1 MKNYK
6 RSEMEGR
13 GYRDAKVIVLLT
25 DFGLKDEYVGVMK
38 GVIYSITD
46 EAKIIDL
53 CHGIPPQDIIW
64 AGYVLYKSYKY
75 FPKGSIFVA
84 VVDPGVGTPRDI
96 ILMEAGGYYFL
107 APDNGLLSLI
117 YERLNP
123 KIILKV
129 DKDKFSLGSV
139 SYTFHGRDIFAPVAA
154 HLSKGVDIS
163 EFGQPLK
170 EIILEEFPRPE
181 VEGNQIR
188 ASVIHVD
195 RFGNLIT
202 NLERGEFE
210 NLGLKDPRIIIA
222 GRQILGISTFYE
234 QDKDLIAIWESR
246 DLLEIASPNA
256 SAAELLGVG
265 KGEEV
270 RIIGG

>member
-1 MKNYK
+1 MQGK
-6 RSEMEGR
+6 
-13 GYRDAKVIVLLT
+13 GYRDTKIIVLLT

-53 CHGIPPQDIIW
+53 CHEIPPQDIIW
-64 AGYVLYKSYKY
+64 AGYLLYKSYKY

-84 VVDPGVGTPRDI
+84 VIDPGVGTSRDI
-96 ILMEAGGYYFL
+96 ILMEAEGYFFL

-129 DKDKFSLGSV
+129 DKDKFSLKPV
-139 SYTFHGRDIFAPVAA
+139 SHTFHGRDIFAPVAA
-154 HLSKGVDIS
+154 HLSKGMDIS
-163 EFGQPLK
+163 EIGEPLK
-170 EIILEEFPRPE
+170 EIILEEFPKPKVKE
-181 VEGNQIR
+181 DQII

-202 NLERGEFE
+202 NLEREEFE
-210 NLGLKDPRIIIA
+210 NLGLKGPRIIIA
-222 GRQILGISTFYE
+222 GRQIQGISTFYE
-234 QDKDLIAIWESR
+234 PDKDLIAIWESKN
-246 DLLEIASPNA
+246 LLEIASPNA
-256 SAAELLGVG
+256 SAAKLLGVG
-265 KGEEV
+265 KGERV
-270 RIIGG
+270 RIIGS